1 MSFFG
6 FLRYTGGSLPG
17 PLANY
22 QTYTGYSLIE
32 EEGTD
37 ERDENR
43 NGHLGQRDRY
53 HQYGESNSY
62 MYFYS
67 DTD

>member
-1 MSFFG
+1 MSSSG

-17 PLANY
+17 QLASY

-37 ERDENR
+37 ERDEENR
-43 NGHLGQRDRY
+43 NGDLRQSDRY
-53 HQYGESNSY
+53 HQYGESN
-62 MYFYS
+62 
-67 DTD
+67 